1 MTSPPH
7 AAVVPEPIT
16 TVVTALSAVLVVVGL
31 VWSLRILRRERDP
44 YPLLLGVGGAI
55 ASVLE
60 PFFDVTG
67 AIWHPIAGQ
76 WTAFTLFERHIP
88 MFIPL
93 GWCWNVGFGCAV
105 LYRLMVSGR
114 IHTANYWRWVGVA
127 VGLNVLFEAPG
138 TALGVYLYYGDQPLP
153 LTSGKYP
160 LPIAVANGVAS
171 ITVAVAA
178 LRLRSVVRGGPRLW
192 LLGWLITPLGFWIGA
207 GPGWFPQMVAVGSES
222 LPHWA
227 VPVLGA
233 VSILLSLAFASVLR
247 DIMSARPALAAGSR

>member
-16 TVVTALSAVLVVVGL
+16 AAVTVLSAALVVVGL

-67 AIWHPIAGQ
+67 AIWHPIVGQ
-76 WTAFTLFERHIP
+76 WTAFTLFERRIP

-105 LYRLMVSGR
+105 FYRLMFSGR

-227 VPVLGA
+227 VPVLGV